1 MKRSAG
7 YPPAAVWI
15 AGGLIGVLAGS
26 LLPGSILFTEGAGSG
41 AVDRQDDGLT
51 WACPMLC
58 VVLDHPGSCPVC
70 GMELEPFEAGGTDV
84 VLSRHDQEMIGLSI
98 ALVEPRELFTSIGAT
113 GRIEFDPSGERSVT
127 AWTAGRIERLP
138 VSAEGQEVSPGTI
151 LMDIYS
157 PELYVAQQ
165 ELLVLA
171 DGQRLLGEEGL
182 EAAKEKL
189 RLLGVTEVQ
198 MERVMESGTA
208 VSTFPVFS
216 PVSGTVT
223 GVYVREGDQ
232 VTRGQHLMD
241 VADLS
246 TVWLTVFLTEDQAGL
261 VGPGQSAGFTLD
273 AHPGVEYSG
282 TVESVVPFLDGPGG
296 SAEARVTLPNPA
308 GDLLPGQTAAVTF
321 TGSGYGSVLSVP
333 RNSVLSLGERSLV
346 YVLTAPLSYPEPDE
360 GRLRIEEARFEPRE
374 VVVGVLSTDA
384 EGNRYYPVLQG
395 LEQGD
400 VVALDGAFLID
411 SQAELTGLPSLL
423 DPDGRG

>member
-1 MKRSAG
+1 
-7 YPPAAVWI
+7 
-15 AGGLIGVLAGS
+15 
-26 LLPGSILFTEGAGSG
+26 
-41 AVDRQDDGLT
+41 
-51 WACPMLC
+51 
-58 VVLDHPGSCPVC
+58 
-70 GMELEPFEAGGTDV
+70 
-84 VLSRHDQEMIGLSI
+84 MIGLSN